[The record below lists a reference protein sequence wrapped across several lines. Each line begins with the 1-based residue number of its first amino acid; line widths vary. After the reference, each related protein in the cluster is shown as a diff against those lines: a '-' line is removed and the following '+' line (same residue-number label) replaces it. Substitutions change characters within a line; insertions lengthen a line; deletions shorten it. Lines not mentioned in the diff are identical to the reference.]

1 MSNCLVLFLYSAFS
15 YPSPAVRAFCDKYTK
30 ILKYKYIKIE
40 QVVIEGTNFKIQ
52 TASYGSVQEHGMEK
66 FMKSPMYKKE
76 TTDEKYHENP
86 FRAVNFKT
94 DSGEELICPNGRKF
108 HLAYRKPVKG
118 NQYGR
123 QEEYYTCEDC
133 SECHN
138 LKISATTIPFSYR
151 S

>member
-1 MSNCLVLFLYSAFS
+1 
-15 YPSPAVRAFCDKYTK
+15 
-30 ILKYKYIKIE
+30 
-40 QVVIEGTNFKIQ
+40 
-52 TASYGSVQEHGMEK
+52 MEK

-133 SECHN
+133 SDC
-138 LKISATTIPFSYR
+138 PVSYTHLDVYKR
-151 S
+151 QGIWRFRDGYFEE